1 MAEEPDNL
9 LATANVKPLKTN
21 TSDIITAK
29 RARLDT
35 ENASIFFNIS

>member
-1 MAEEPDNL
+1 MAKEPEDL
-9 LATANVKPLKTN
+9 LAIANLKPIKNN

-29 RARLDT
+29 RTLLDT